1 MSLNY
6 DVETDDDDDDD
17 DGDGDDCLPYNNCIF
32 HHFPVLLV

>member
-1 MSLNY
+1 MLLNY

-17 DGDGDDCLPYNNCIF
+17 DDDDCLPYNNCIF